1 MANYNPSTIARIG
14 DIGLGICVETGIM
27 LNTTYM
33 AQSQQEDFN
42 VYGRIMLLNL
52 FLEVT
57 TDFGAE
63 ATLFQYTYSNATH
76 TPAIVSTKLGLVSL
90 TIASATIG
98 SRVYW
103 KGGAVGGTTHVIT
116 NLTGGIS
123 DLPSVQPMIVG
134 YKNAVGTIGHLT
146 TTASQTAGAGF
157 HSLFYYPMSEGA
169 YVTAIR

>member
-63 ATLFQYTYSNATH
+63 ATLFQYTYSNAS
-76 TPAIVSTKLGLVSL
+76 VSRSQ
-90 TIASATIG
+90 APPSAA
-98 SRVYW
+98 VY
-103 KGGAVGGTTHVIT
+103 
-116 NLTGGIS
+116 TGRAA
-123 DLPSVQPMIVG
+123 Q
-134 YKNAVGTIGHLT
+134 
-146 TTASQTAGAGF
+146 
-157 HSLFYYPMSEGA
+157 
-169 YVTAIR
+169 